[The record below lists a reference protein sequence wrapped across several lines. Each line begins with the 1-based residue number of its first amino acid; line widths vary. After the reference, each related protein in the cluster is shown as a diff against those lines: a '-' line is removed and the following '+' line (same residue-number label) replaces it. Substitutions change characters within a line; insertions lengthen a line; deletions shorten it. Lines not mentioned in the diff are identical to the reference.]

1 MNSTKYYYR
10 DRAAY
15 MRSVAQ
21 NAPTP
26 QLRTACFRAA
36 TGYEALAEKAAN
48 DPGQDEGWK
57 WGAPSAL
64 LQR

>member
-1 MNSTKYYYR
+1 MNSTKYYFR

-36 TGYEALAEKAAN
+36 TGYDALAEKAEKDVA
-48 DPGQDEGWK
+48 QDDGWK
-57 WGAPSAL
+57 WSSPSAPF
-64 LQR
+64 